1 MSQAARVNDG
11 TDTTLRGRWL
21 VAAWVAWIA
30 IATLSNVYFIA
41 VERFAYLELWDA
53 QRKVIV
59 FAITIPQL
67 LIFGAAVI
75 SINLFLPYAYKE

>member
-1 MSQAARVNDG
+1 MSQATRANDG
-11 TDTTLRGRWL
+11 TDTTLRGVWL

-30 IATLSNVYFIA
+30 MATLSNVYFIA

-59 FAITIPQL
+59 SAITIPQL
-67 LIFGAAVI
+67 LSFDGV
-75 SINLFLPYAYKE
+75 